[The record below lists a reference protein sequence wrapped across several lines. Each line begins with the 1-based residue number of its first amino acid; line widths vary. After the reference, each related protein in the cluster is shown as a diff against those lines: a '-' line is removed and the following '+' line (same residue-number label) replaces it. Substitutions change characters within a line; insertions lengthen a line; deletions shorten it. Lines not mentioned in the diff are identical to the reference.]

1 MKNIILLLLLP
12 IFSFSQVINNFP
24 WVHDFE
30 TGVELE
36 QDTNDFGNWFLHQ
49 GATSS
54 FNTGPSGDHTTGNG
68 IYFYVE
74 SSGQN
79 YGGKV
84 FTIYTP
90 MFDVSQTPGK
100 VLSFWYHM

>member
-1 MKNIILLLLLP
+1 MKNLILLLLLP

-49 GATSS
+49 WATSS
-54 FNTGPSGDHTTGNG
+54 FNTGPAGDHTTGSG

-79 YGGKV
+79 
-84 FTIYTP
+84 
-90 MFDVSQTPGK
+90 
-100 VLSFWYHM
+100 